1 LEERYCPITELAK
14 IGVML
19 IKQSII
25 VKKHM
30 TEKLPMEKEPFRQLR
45 KSKRTV

>member
-1 LEERYCPITELAK
+1 MEERYCPITELAK

-25 VKKHM
+25 VKKIYDQEV
-30 TEKLPMEKEPFRQLR
+30 TDGE
-45 KSKRTV
+45 RTV